1 MEIILRESIKSL
13 GKAGDVIKVADGY
26 ARNYLIPKQLA
37 IHADKKNLK
46 LLEGQRKRILTRAAT
61 LKNEF
66 DALASKLGE
75 IKLEI
80 QMLVG
85 EEGKLFG
92 SVTTMDIEKAIAE
105 KGYEIDRKKIE
116 LSEPIKTI
124 GDYVIDIRLHS
135 DVTAKVFLSVVPKN
149 A

>member
-1 MEIILRESIKSL
+1 MEVILRESIKAL
-13 GKAGDVIKVADGY
+13 GKAGDVVKVANGY

-46 LLEGQRKRILTRAAT
+46 LLEGQRKRILSRAAT

-66 DALASKLGE
+66 DALATKLSE

-80 QMLVG
+80 PMLVG

-92 SVTTMDIEKAIAE
+92 SVTSMDIEREITE
-105 KGYEIDRKKIE
+105 KGYNIDRKKIN
-116 LSEPIKTI
+116 LSEPIKAI
-124 GDYVIDIRLHS
+124 GDYEIEIKLHS
-135 DVTAKVFLSVVPKN
+135 EVTAKVSLSVVPKSE
-149 A
+149 

>member
-1 MEIILRESIKSL
+1 MEVILRESIKSL
-13 GKAGDVIKVADGY
+13 GKAGDVVKVADGY

-66 DALASKLGE
+66 DALASKLAE

-92 SVTTMDIEKAIAE
+92 SVTTIDIEKAIAE

-116 LSEPIKTI
+116 LAEPIKAI
-124 GDYVIDIRLHS
+124 GDYEIEIRLHS
-135 DVTAKVFLSVVPKN
+135 EVTAKVSLSVVPKS

>member
-1 MEIILRESIKSL
+1 MEIILRESIKEL
-13 GKAGDVIKVADGY
+13 GKAGDVVKVANGY

-46 LLEGQRKRILTRAAT
+46 LLEAQRKRILTSAAK

-66 DALASKLGE
+66 DALASKLNE

-80 QMLVG
+80 PMLVG

-92 SVTTMDIEKAIAE
+92 SVTTMDIEKAIHE
-105 KGYEIDRKKIE
+105 KGYEIDRKKIN
-116 LSEPIKTI
+116 LSEPVKAIGNYEIEIK
-124 GDYVIDIRLHS
+124 LHN
-135 DVTAKVFLSVVPKN
+135 DVTAKVSLSVVPKSE
-149 A
+149 